1 MSPYI
6 RNMKASMKEQLK
18 RVGPLETRYK
28 KLKEQWQYAVDKRSR
43 VDIESDGKFVRD
55 ELNDVRRYL
64 HLCNRAIMED
74 NHSQYLKLQNYNY
87 YKEYTKCETPS

>member
-1 MSPYI
+1 
-6 RNMKASMKEQLK
+6 
-18 RVGPLETRYK
+18 
-28 KLKEQWQYAVDKRSR
+28 

-74 NHSQYLKLQNYNY
+74 NHSQYLKLQNFNY

>member
-28 KLKEQWQYAVDKRSR
+28 KLKEQWRYAVDKRSR
-43 VDIESDGKFVRD
+43 VDIESDGKFVRE

>member
-18 RVGPLETRYK
+18 RVGLLETRYK
-28 KLKEQWQYAVDKRSR
+28 KLKEQWRYAVDKRSR